1 MLKEWLKVSVMI
13 VSGTVLG
20 VGCAAEAPSGG
31 EALDASGEEALDES
45 QAALQFTCGGIT
57 GRGCPGT
64 NKCVDDPNDDCNP
77 RRDADCGGICVGNP
91 CGGFAGFACEKGYV
105 CVDDPRDTCDPDN
118 GGADCAGTCLYAG
131 ELQ

>member
-1 MLKEWLKVSVMI
+1 MI

-20 VGCAAEAPSGG
+20 VGCGAEAPSGG
-31 EALDASGEEALDES
+31 EALDES

-64 NKCVDDPNDDCNP
+64 NQCVDDPNDDCNP
-77 RRDADCGGICVGNP
+77 RRDADCGGICVGDP
-91 CGGFAGFACEKGYV
+91 CGGFAGFACDRGYV

-118 GGADCAGTCLYAG
+118 GGADCPGTCLHAG
-131 ELQ
+131 EIE